1 MVHIRGARAL
11 LVIPIGIP
19 VPDYLGKAVWRTCSL
34 GGFAFLA
41 VPAWNGETSMRK
53 IMLTVACA
61 TLLVTPAVA
70 LAAPIAGPLPIAKVS
85 GEIITINHLR
95 EARRGKQ
102 VRTRP
107 RWMDSYAS
115 DPAASRLSP
124 GFVAPGDP
132 GDPAWHSDFDRAV
145 QANQYNGG

>member
-1 MVHIRGARAL
+1 
-11 LVIPIGIP
+11 
-19 VPDYLGKAVWRTCSL
+19 
-34 GGFAFLA
+34 
-41 VPAWNGETSMRK
+41 MRK

-85 GEIITINHLR
+85 GEIITINHLS

-102 VRTRP
+102 VRTRHVRVYPRP

-132 GDPAWHSDFDRAV
+132 GNPAWQSDFDRAV
-145 QANQYNGG
+145 QANQHNGG

>member
-1 MVHIRGARAL
+1 
-11 LVIPIGIP
+11 
-19 VPDYLGKAVWRTCSL
+19 
-34 GGFAFLA
+34 
-41 VPAWNGETSMRK
+41 MRK

-70 LAAPIAGPLPIAKVS
+70 LAAPIVGPLPIAKVS

-95 EARRGKQ
+95 EAHRGKQ
-102 VRTRP
+102 VKTRHVRVYPRP

-132 GDPAWHSDFDRAV
+132 GNPAWQSDFDRAV